1 MRTITLVCA
10 LASVLL
16 AAAASAPSPPA
27 WAQSRS
33 IKVTAVGPDGKPV
46 EIETEQVVEIGRAEE
61 AKFDEG
67 GKFAPTDMGRVITVI
82 AKDKAGNVGETS
94 TFVPDGQTAPQPIV
108 VTLKPPVNFD
118 DGIRK
123 AQSAKDNDDAVGFK
137 AGIDEA
143 KEDTARNEAAAQE
156 LQRAINDWA
165 ISNGLP
171 ILTLSAVKKR
181 VARAENL
188 PKGETEPI
196 KVDNLKA
203 YQAKLEALQI
213 IRDTVSKQQRTIS
226 TMKPPLMGSYL
237 PSGTC
242 PEGQSGGLLAG
253 LLNNVTGTNSFT
265 GICGETPEKD
275 NKDRKN
281 PDRGEHEHD

>member
-10 LASVLL
+10 LA
-16 AAAASAPSPPA
+16 AALVAAMASTPSQPA
-27 WAQSRS
+27 WAQSRT

-46 EIETEQVVEIGRAEE
+46 EIETQQIVEIGRAEE

-67 GKFAPTDMGRVITVI
+67 GEFTPTDEGYVITVI
-82 AKDKAGNVGETS
+82 ARDKAGNVGETS
-94 TFVPDGQTAPQPIV
+94 TFVPEGQTAPQPIV
-108 VTLKPPVNFD
+108 VTLKPPVDFD
-118 DGIRK
+118 NGMRK
-123 AQSAKDNDDAVGFK
+123 AQTAKDNDDAVGFK

-143 KEDTARNEAAAQE
+143 KEDTTRNEAAAQE

-171 ILTLSAVKKR
+171 ILTLTAVKKR
-181 VARAENL
+181 IARAENL

-196 KVDNLKA
+196 KVDNLQA
-203 YQAKLEALQI
+203 YQAKLEALQSL
-213 IRDTVSKQQRTIS
+213 RDTVGKQQRAIS
-226 TMKPPLMGSYL
+226 AMKPPLMGSYL
-237 PSGTC
+237 PSSTC

-275 NKDRKN
+275 RKDRKN